1 MPRAYSQD
9 LRDRVIDMVIR
20 EGETRRAAARRFG
33 VSEAS
38 ADKWLQRYERAGDRH
53 SLGPGGRRPALAK
66 QERAWLLAAI
76 AAEPDITLGALSDR
90 LRSERGV
97 VADTAT
103 LSRFFVRDGISFTK
117 LRATLK
123 AGAERRSNPTR
134 AFNRNRDAF
143 NPDDLTFFGGLF
155 QRQRDAHSST

>member
-38 ADKWLQRYERAGDRH
+38 ADKWLRRYERAGDRH
-53 SLGPGGRRPALAK
+53 SLGPGGRRPALAR
-66 QERAWLLAAI
+66 QERAWLLATI

-90 LRSERGV
+90 LRKERGV
-97 VADTAT
+97 DADPAT
-103 LSRFFVRDGISFTK
+103 LSRFFCQGRHQFHQAARDSQSGRGPAEQPDTRVRK
-117 LRATLK
+117 QLR
-123 AGAERRSNPTR
+123 RVQP
-134 AFNRNRDAF
+134 
-143 NPDDLTFFGGLF
+143 
-155 QRQRDAHSST
+155 